1 MKKQKLVV
9 DFDYNFK
16 LFGIISPASEHKLA
30 WELNR
35 GLNINMIKNDDINI
49 NFLNNKNLIISNFL
63 FEKEESI
70 LRLLKNKSVGMP
82 ATSNLFLVP
91 ELKQFDYLLTIGGF
105 EQTFKPENV
114 VVRLGQINVIHNVI
128 NLDVLKLKSK
138 ENLVF

>member
-35 GLNINMIKNDDINI
+35 GLNVNLIKNEDIKI

-63 FEKEESI
+63 FGKEESI
-70 LRLLKNKSVGMP
+70 LRLLKNKSVAMS
-82 ATSNLFLVP
+82 ATNQSFLIP
-91 ELKQFDYLLTIGGF
+91 ELKQFDYLLIIDGF
-105 EQTFKPENV
+105 EQTFKPEHVAARLRQIDIIQNV
-114 VVRLGQINVIHNVI
+114 M
-128 NLDVLKLKSK
+128 NLEVLKLKSK

>member
-30 WELNR
+30 WEMNEKL
-35 GLNINMIKNDDINI
+35 GIKLIKNTDIKI

-70 LRLLKNKSVGMP
+70 LRLLKNKSVGVP
-82 ATSNLFLVP
+82 TANHLFLIP
-91 ELKQFDYLLTIGGF
+91 ELRQFDYLLVICGF

-114 VVRLGQINVIHNVI
+114 IARLTQISVVQNVI
-128 NLDVLKLKSK
+128 NLEVLKLKSK

>member
-1 MKKQKLVV
+1 
-9 DFDYNFK
+9 
-16 LFGIISPASEHKLA
+16 
-30 WELNR
+30 
-35 GLNINMIKNDDINI
+35 MIKNDDINI

-114 VVRLGQINVIHNVI
+114 VARLGQINVIHNVI